1 MSTITITITISSSL
15 RLTALLAATS
25 VLAACA
31 STTPELDAS
40 FGNAVREARAA
51 QTLYPDASKNRDPV
65 LGIDGQAASVAQ
77 ERYVESFQAPPKT
90 FEVINIGGA
99 ITGK

>member
-1 MSTITITITISSSL
+1 
-15 RLTALLAATS
+15 
-25 VLAACA
+25 
-31 STTPELDAS
+31 
-40 FGNAVREARAA
+40 VREARTA

-65 LGIDGQAASVAQ
+65 LGIDGKAAAVAQ
-77 ERYVESFQAPPKT
+77 QRYVESFQVPPKT